1 MAKEVYILKE
11 SVYLYDED
19 LFGDSE
25 EHLFDVK
32 CYDGYAIATRCKDED
47 STNIEQVRL
56 EYYTLAEVLANE
68 ILSNHVLRY
77 NGLYDLSPSDINYG
91 DIMMAYGKITEVIK

>member
-1 MAKEVYILKE
+1 MKEYCDFRYSI
-11 SVYLYDED
+11 YLYDEEI
-19 LFGDSE
+19 FGGYAE
-25 EHLFDVK
+25 YIFNVK
-32 CYDGYAIATRCKDED
+32 CYDGYAIATRCGDED
-47 STNIEQVRL
+47 NTNIEQVRL

-91 DIMMAYGKITEVIK
+91 DIMMAYGRITKVIK